1 MQWIKRILL
10 GGLLLVLVLVGTTWV
25 AGMFAKSRLAQ
36 QFPPPGQLVDVG
48 GYRLHIDCV
57 GHDRPTVIMDAGVND
72 FSVQWTSIQAEVSKY
87 YRACAYDRAG
97 FGWSEASPYP
107 RTSETMVSELHAL
120 LGKAG
125 IEGPYVL
132 VGHSFGGMNMRLYAH
147 RYPKEAAGL
156 VQVDAAHEALSQ
168 RIPALQR
175 APQQVAGQFRNLAW
189 LSALGI
195 LALSPDDIP
204 DRGLTGA
211 ALARYR
217 AILATTHFF
226 DTAAA
231 ESEAIEPS
239 YAAMRQINITSLGNI
254 PLVVLSRGLAD
265 PLPDASDAENR
276 DYEQGWKE
284 MQARLVT
291 LSPRGRQVI
300 AAQSQHYIHLTEP
313 QLVIDTIRSV
323 ARAAK

>member
-1 MQWIKRILL
+1 MKWVKRILL
-10 GGLLLVLVLVGTTWV
+10 LVVVLVGITWV
-25 AGMFAKSRLAQ
+25 AGMFAKVRLAQ

-48 GYRLHIDCV
+48 GYRLHLYCV
-57 GHDRPTVIMDAGVND
+57 GSGRPTVVFDAGVND
-72 FSVQWTSIQAEVSKY
+72 FSVQWIDIQAEVAKD

-97 FGWSEASPYP
+97 FGWSEASPTP
-107 RTSETMVSELHAL
+107 RSSETMVRELHTL
-120 LGKAG
+120 LEKAG

-189 LSALGI
+189 LTALGI
-195 LALSPDDIP
+195 LALAPEDIP
-204 DRGLTGA
+204 GRGLTGV

-239 YAAMRQINITSLGNI
+239 YAAMRQLNITSLGNI

-276 DYEQGWKE
+276 AYEQAWKE
-284 MQARLVT
+284 MQTRLVT
-291 LSPRGRQVI
+291 LSPRGRRVI
-300 AAQSQHYIHLTEP
+300 AAQSRHYIHLTEP
-313 QLVIDTIRSV
+313 QLVVDAIRAV